1 MLWNIAAGRSSTS
14 LAFAGR
20 LATHRSARE
29 MRLHRGP
36 LVVEDRAEEDARR

>member
-1 MLWNIAAGRSSTS
+1 MLWNIAGRSSTS

-20 LATHRSARE
+20 ARDTPIRLGE